1 MHPGGAG
8 GGAALGDREPSQ
20 PAGGA
25 AYAPGLLPG
34 GLGLA
39 GGLAIGAAAAGW
51 LRPGFAAVPAGVPAV
66 ALAAGVV
73 LFTAL
78 GLVDDL
84 RTFSPGRKLLL
95 QCAAAAATAAAG
107 LAVPVTGV
115 PAADVA
121 LGALWMVVLVNAVNL
136 TDVCDGLVS
145 SVAVAVFGVLALTE
159 PGVRDGAAVVAGA
172 ALGVLA
178 FNRPPASIFLGDAG
192 AHLVGFLLAAATLAA
207 GTGRPAWPGVP
218 WAVLTCGVFLF
229 ELAFLITQRTRKGL
243 RWWRG
248 SPDHFALRLQ
258 AAGVGR
264 GTVDAGAGLAA
275 AALAVCGAW
284 LWRLERG
291 GAATLLAVAGLAL
304 AVAWRALAR
313 LDAPRAGR
321 LRRPRPH
328 PWGRRRAPS
337 AIRCGGTE
345 SAPAC
350 GWSSAE
356 IALRQRDFS
365 R

>member
-1 MHPGGAG
+1 MALAAAA
-8 GGAALGDREPSQ
+8 GAACTW
-20 PAGGA
+20 A
-25 AYAPGLLPG
+25 ARAVALRWGIVNHPNPLVAQHTRPVAYLG

-51 LRPGFAAVPAGVPAV
+51 LRPGFAAVPADVPAV

-248 SPDHFALRLQ
+248 SPDHVALRLQ

-264 GTVDAGAGLAA
+264 GMVDAGAALAA

-304 AVAWRALAR
+304 AAAWRALAR
-313 LDAPRAGR
+313 LDAPAGR
-321 LRRPRPH
+321 SPAASAASSMEAASR
-328 PWGRRRAPS
+328 
-337 AIRCGGTE
+337 AIRHSVRGEGE
-345 SAPAC
+345 RP
-350 GWSSAE
+350 G
-356 IALRQRDFS
+356 LRLE
-365 R
+365 